1 MVIPWIIP
9 SAFAAA
15 LVLLFI
21 WALGP
26 RLFGGTLM
34 WRYRFRCPVKEQD
47 VVTEFRESAWDG
59 RRLDVERCSA
69 FTPSDD
75 VRCDKACQFLGRLP
89 QPPVRFRPL
98 GELCSCWRLRAR
110 AS

>member
-9 SAFAAA
+9 SALAAA
-15 LVLLFI
+15 VVLLFI
-21 WALGP
+21 RAFGP
-26 RLFGGTLM
+26 RLFGGTLT
-34 WRYRFRCPVKEQD
+34 WRYGFRCPVKEQD
-47 VVTEFRESAWDG
+47 VATEFRESAWDG

-69 FTPSDD
+69 FTPPDD
-75 VRCDKACQFLGRLP
+75 VRCDKACQLLGRLP
-89 QPPVRFRPL
+89 QPPMRFRPL